1 LYIGRFTK
9 LKNPSFLIE
18 ILSELNQNSEIP
30 FYILFIGEGDEK
42 TEILRKAREY
52 QLVDRIRMLG
62 WVDNVERYFQLSDVF
77 VFPRKLFP
85 TEGFGMVMLEA
96 QAAGIQTVVS
106 TGVSKETVVIEEIVH
121 MIDNVHNVHEWAA
134 TILSCCQVE
143 RKTNAVDLVGVSSF
157 NLQSSAKNLSLIY
170 EYKA

>member
-1 LYIGRFTK
+1 
-9 LKNPSFLIE
+9 
-18 ILSELNQNSEIP
+18 
-30 FYILFIGEGDEK
+30 
-42 TEILRKAREY
+42 
-52 QLVDRIRMLG
+52 
-62 WVDNVERYFQLSDVF
+62 
-77 VFPRKLFP
+77 
-85 TEGFGMVMLEA
+85 
-96 QAAGIQTVVS
+96 
-106 TGVSKETVVIEEIVH
+106 